1 MRTLP
6 GPGSRRRAACEDQV
20 FRMTEGTSKHS
31 RMVRMA
37 RSLSREKTTPMTEW
51 MEQLKAGSAM
61 PSAEKAERR
70 SLAIP

>member
-1 MRTLP
+1 MGRCD
-6 GPGSRRRAACEDQV
+6 GRDQV
-20 FRMTEGTSKHS
+20 FRMTEGTSKHVS
-31 RMVRMA
+31 MVRMA

-51 MEQLKAGSAM
+51 MEQLKAGSAI